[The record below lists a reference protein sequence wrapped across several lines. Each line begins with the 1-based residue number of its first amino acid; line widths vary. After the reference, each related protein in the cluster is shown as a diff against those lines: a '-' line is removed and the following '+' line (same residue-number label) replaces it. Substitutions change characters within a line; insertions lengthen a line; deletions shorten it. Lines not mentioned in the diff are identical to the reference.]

1 MLGLLSPQYNLGSA
15 CSVVGKTKKKSAGG
29 GEFNGD
35 FHPMGSFIRKISPTK
50 QIQNKWVVSS
60 PSVNQ
65 TTCHKDAK
73 KG

>member
-15 CSVVGKTKKKSAGG
+15 CSVVGKSKKNPQVVVKH
-29 GEFNGD
+29 GD
-35 FHPMGSFIRKISPTK
+35 ESHGRIRKKSPTK

-60 PSVNQ
+60 PSANQ
-65 TTCHKDAK
+65 TTGQKDAK